1 MANDTQFSGFQPLQ
15 PPVVGSADPPRNFTQ
30 PVPVPPWP
38 ALPPQQPQQFVSTVP
53 QHFQPPSHVTLLR
66 NIGLPSAPQHPQF
79 PPPVQHLVPRPGQPV
94 QNILPPPPPLPISQ
108 QNKPIASESSRPHQP
123 SGLVPNNFVPAGS
136 GLRAPLSS
144 SYTLQFASHGGQQ
157 QGNFVAPRPPSLYHQ
172 MSQPQVSGVSS
183 GDQVNLPSE
192 SQKTTP
198 VTVLPVTS
206 EQPAVSAAL
215 ALEPSVQHNSS
226 EAVQR
231 IQTDW
236 IEHTSAAGRK
246 YYYNKKTKQSTW
258 EKPFELMTVTERAD
272 ASTDW
277 KEFTSSDGRIYYYN
291 KVTKQ
296 SKWEMPAEL
305 KLAREETKRKLA
317 AGTQSESLPSS
328 STSVVPVKELDGS
341 NISSLTSQGA
351 TSSPVPVAPLNASGD
366 TESAVVAESE
376 EISVPVPAST
386 LAAVVLDISVDD
398 AEQMAVVQGS
408 NEVAAD
414 TIDDGTTPMID
425 SEKSTIQDIPCS
437 AGVSVQD
444 KEAKKNEVIAE
455 GAERLVEEKLINS
468 ESSPY
473 ANKLEAKAAFNAL
486 LENANISSDW
496 TWERAMRVI
505 INDKRYGALKT
516 LGERKEA
523 FNEFVGQRKKQEVE
537 DRRIQQKKARDNFKQ
552 MLEECRELTS
562 SSRWSKVVTLFEE
575 DERFKA
581 VERDKDRKDIFE
593 SFINELEKKER
604 ERSLEERKKNI
615 REYRQFLESCDFIK
629 ASSQWRKLQDRLEAD
644 ERCSRLEKID
654 RLEIF
659 QDYLH
664 ELEKEEEEQRKIQKE
679 EMRKAERKNRDE
691 FRKLME
697 EHVAAGTL
705 TAKTLWRDYYMTV
718 KDLPAYMA
726 VASNTAGSTPKDLF
740 EDVAEELQKQ
750 YEEDKSQ
757 VDDAV
762 KLRKISL
769 TSTWTVE
776 DLRGS
781 IADDMRGA
789 PISEINFKLVFDDL
803 LERARK
809 KEERVAKKRKRLGDK
824 LFDLLTTIREITPS
838 STWDEC
844 KQLIENSHE
853 YSSIGDDIYCQDIFE
868 EYITKLKD
876 HETRKHKEEKAEK
889 EKKKRGKE
897 RKRVKDRREKDRY
910 DREEEE
916 SRDNGAD
923 SDREILSETRASYKR
938 KKSGEDRERKR
949 HRHIHRT
956 ADYMDIAEAEHSEKN
971 HRHNGDHK
979 KATQPESTPESDSE
993 SRHKRHKRDHRNG
1006 YHRSG
1011 GYEEELEDGEFGEDI
1026 RAGMLYAYK
1035 KGGLHMEL
1043 RTHMSSGG
1051 NRGMG

>member
-30 PVPVPPWP
+30 PAPVQPWP

-53 QHFQPPSHVTLLR
+53 QHFQTPSHGTILM
-66 NIGLPSAPQHPQF
+66 NIGLPSAPPHPQF
-79 PPPVQHLVPRPGQPV
+79 PPPVQHLAPRPGQPV
-94 QNILPPPPPLPISQ
+94 QNVLPPPPPGPLPISQ
-108 QNKPIASESSRPHQP
+108 QNKPMASESLRPHQP
-123 SGLVPNNFVPAGS
+123 SGLVSNNFMPAGS

-144 SYTLQFASHGGQQ
+144 SYTFASHGGQQ
-157 QGNFVAPRPPSLYHQ
+157 QGNFVSPRPPSLYHQ
-172 MSQPQVSGVSS
+172 MSQPQASGVPS

-192 SQKTTP
+192 SQNTTP

-215 ALEPSVQHNSS
+215 ALESSGQHNSS
-226 EAVQR
+226 EVVQR

-236 IEHTSAAGRK
+236 IEHTSPAGRK

-258 EKPFELMTVTERAD
+258 QKPFELMTVTERAD

-277 KEFTSSDGRIYYYN
+277 KEFTSSDGRTYYYN
-291 KVTKQ
+291 KATKQ

-305 KLAREETKRKLA
+305 KLAREEAKRKLA
-317 AGTQSESLPSS
+317 PGTQSESLPSS
-328 STSVVPVKELDGS
+328 STSLVPVNEPDGAD
-341 NISSLTSQGA
+341 ISSSTSQGP
-351 TSSPVPVAPLNASGD
+351 TSSPVPAAPLNASGD

-376 EISVPVPAST
+376 EISVPVPTST
-386 LAAVVLDISVDD
+386 LVAVVLDTSMDD
-398 AEQMAVVQGS
+398 AEQTVVQQS

-414 TIDDGTTPMID
+414 AIDDGTTPMID
-425 SEKSTIQDIPCS
+425 SKKSTIQDVPWS

-444 KEAKKNEVIAE
+444 KEAKNIEVSAE
-455 GAERLVEEKLINS
+455 GAETLVEEKLTNS
-468 ESSPY
+468 EPSPY
-473 ANKLEAKAAFNAL
+473 ATKLEAKAAFNAL
-486 LENANISSDW
+486 LENANIGSDW
-496 TWERAMRVI
+496 TWERAMRII

-523 FNEFVGQRKKQEVE
+523 FNEFVGQRKKQDAEG
-537 DRRIQQKKARDNFKQ
+537 RRFQQKKARDNFKQ

-581 VERDKDRKDIFE
+581 IERDKDRKDIFE
-593 SFINELEKKER
+593 SFIVELEKKER
-604 ERSLEERKKNI
+604 ERSLEERKKNM

-644 ERCSRLEKID
+644 ERCSRLEKMD

-664 ELEKEEEEQRKIQKE
+664 DLEKEEEEQRKIQKE

-705 TAKTLWRDYYMTV
+705 TAKTLWRDYYMMV

-762 KLRKISL
+762 KIRKISL

-776 DLRGS
+776 GLKAS
-781 IADDMRGA
+781 IADDIRGT
-789 PISEINFKLVFDDL
+789 PISDINFKLVFDDL

-809 KEERVAKKRKRLGDK
+809 KEERVVKKRKRLGDK
-824 LFDLLTTIREITPS
+824 FFDLLTTIREITPS

-844 KQLIENSHE
+844 KQLVENSHE

-876 HETRKHKEEKAEK
+876 HETRKHKEEKAER

-897 RKRVKDRREKDRY
+897 GKRGKDRREKDRY

-923 SDREILSETRASYKR
+923 SDREILSETRASYKK

-956 ADYMDIAEAEHSEKN
+956 SDCMDIAEAEHSEKY

-979 KATQPESTPESDSE
+979 KATQHESTPESDSE
-993 SRHKRHKRDHRNG
+993 SRHRRHKRDRRNG
-1006 YHRSG
+1006 SHRSG
-1011 GYEEELEDGEFGEDI
+1011 GYEEELEDGEFGEDV
-1026 RAGMLYAYK
+1026 K
-1035 KGGLHMEL
+1035 K
-1043 RTHMSSGG
+1043 
-1051 NRGMG
+1051 

>member
-1 MANDTQFSGFQPLQ
+1 MYFFKASNSVPMANDAQFSGFQ
-15 PPVVGSADPPRNFTQ
+15 PPVVGSADPPRSFTQ
-30 PVPVPPWP
+30 PVPVQPWP

-53 QHFQPPSHVTLLR
+53 QHFQTPSHVTLLM
-66 NIGLPSAPQHPQF
+66 NMGLPSAPQHPQF
-79 PPPVQHLVPRPGQPV
+79 PPPVQHLAPRPGQPV
-94 QNILPPPPPLPISQ
+94 QNILPPPPPPPPPPGPLPISQ
-108 QNKPIASESSRPHQP
+108 QNKPIASESLRLHQP
-123 SGLVPNNFVPAGS
+123 SGLVPNNFVPAGT
-136 GLRAPLSS
+136 GLRAPLLS
-144 SYTLQFASHGGQQ
+144 SYTFASHGGQQ
-157 QGNFVAPRPPSLYHQ
+157 QVNFVAPRPPSLYHQ
-172 MSQPQVSGVSS
+172 MSQPQASGVSS

-192 SQKTTP
+192 SQNTTP

-226 EAVQR
+226 EVVQR

-296 SKWEMPAEL
+296 SKWVMPAEL
-305 KLAREETKRKLA
+305 KLAREEAQRKLA
-317 AGTQSESLPSS
+317 AGAQSESLPSS
-328 STSVVPVKELDGS
+328 STSLVPVKEPDGVD
-341 NISSLTSQGA
+341 ISSSISQG
-351 TSSPVPVAPLNASGD
+351 TSSPVPAAPFNASGD

-386 LAAVVLDISVDD
+386 LPAVVFDTSMDD
-398 AEQMAVVQGS
+398 GEQTAVFQGS

-425 SEKSTIQDIPCS
+425 SEKSTIQDISCS
-437 AGVSVQD
+437 PGVPVQD
-444 KEAKKNEVIAE
+444 IEAKKNELIAE
-455 GAERLVEEKLINS
+455 GTERLDEKLTNS
-468 ESSPY
+468 EPSLN

-486 LENANISSDW
+486 LETANIGSDW
-496 TWERAMRVI
+496 TWERAMRII

-523 FNEFVGQRKKQEVE
+523 FNEFVGQRKKQEAE

-562 SSRWSKVVTLFEE
+562 SSRWSKVMTLFEE

-581 VERDKDRKDIFE
+581 VERDRDRKDIFE

-664 ELEKEEEEQRKIQKE
+664 DLEKEEEEQRKIQKE

-705 TAKTLWRDYYMTV
+705 TAKTLWRDYYVMV

-726 VASNTAGSTPKDLF
+726 VASNTTGSTPKDLF

-757 VDDAV
+757 IDDAV

-769 TSTWTVE
+769 KSTWTVE
-776 DLRGS
+776 DLRAS
-781 IADDMRGA
+781 IADDMRGT
-789 PISEINFKLVFDDL
+789 PISEINFKIVFDDL

-809 KEERVAKKRKRLGDK
+809 KEEKVAKKRKRLGDK
-824 LFDLLTTIREITPS
+824 FFDFLTTIREVTPS

-844 KQLIENSHE
+844 KQLVENSHE

-868 EYITKLKD
+868 EYVTKLKD
-876 HETRKHKEEKAEK
+876 HETRKHKEEKAER

-897 RKRVKDRREKDRY
+897 RKRVKDRREKERHN
-910 DREEEE
+910 REEEE

-923 SDREILSETRASYKR
+923 SDREILSETRASYKK
-938 KKSGEDRERKR
+938 KKSGEDRERKH
-949 HRHIHRT
+949 HRHVHRT
-956 ADYMDIAEAEHSEKN
+956 ADYMDIAEAEPPEKN
-971 HRHNGDHK
+971 RRHNGDHK
-979 KATQPESTPESDSE
+979 KATQHESTPESDSE
-993 SRHKRHKRDHRNG
+993 GRHKRHNRDHRNG
-1006 YHRSG
+1006 SHRSG
-1011 GYEEELEDGEFGEDI
+1011 GYVEELEDGEFGEDV
-1026 RAGMLYAYK
+1026 R
-1035 KGGLHMEL
+1035 
-1043 RTHMSSGG
+1043 
-1051 NRGMG
+1051 N